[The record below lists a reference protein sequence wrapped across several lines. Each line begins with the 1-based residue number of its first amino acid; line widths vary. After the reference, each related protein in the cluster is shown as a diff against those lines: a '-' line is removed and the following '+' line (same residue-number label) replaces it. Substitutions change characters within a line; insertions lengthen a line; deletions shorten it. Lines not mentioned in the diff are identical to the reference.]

1 VSLRLGQEIQA
12 VPRAAQ
18 LSAAPG
24 PVDVDVIV
32 GIIPDSRGR
41 VLIARRPA
49 GKHMAGAWEF
59 PGGKLYPGEAPMAG
73 LRREL
78 EEEIGI
84 VVESAEPML
93 EQRFSY
99 PDRTVRLDVWW
110 VSSFRGRAEP
120 REGQE
125 LRWVA
130 AEALAAVDL
139 LPADAPIV
147 AAVVERLA

>member
-1 VSLRLGQEIQA
+1 

-24 PVDVDVIV
+24 AVVVDVIV
-32 GIIPDSRGR
+32 GIVPDRRGR

-59 PGGKLYPGEAPMAG
+59 PGGKLHPGEAPMAG

-84 VVESAEPML
+84 VVESAEPLL

-110 VSSFRGRAEP
+110 VLSYRGRAEP

-125 LRWVA
+125 LNWVA
-130 AEALAAVDL
+130 ADALAAVDL

>member
-1 VSLRLGQEIQA
+1 

-18 LSAAPG
+18 LSAEPG
-24 PVDVDVIV
+24 AVVVDVIV
-32 GIIPDSRGR
+32 GIVLDARRR

-59 PGGKLYPGEAPMAG
+59 PGGKLNPGEPPLAG
-73 LRREL
+73 LQREL

-84 VVESAEPML
+84 VVESAEPLL
-93 EQRFSY
+93 EQRFRY

-130 AEALAAVDL
+130 AESLAAVDL
-139 LPADAPIV
+139 LPADEPIV